1 VEAREILTGIKGIH
15 FAYFTEKDV
24 VRHPLVQD
32 IIRAYESLGRGRSA
46 NGTVIREEKK
56 EPAGGENGDPK

>member
-1 VEAREILTGIKGIH
+1 VEARDILTRIKGIH

-32 IIRAYESLGRGRSA
+32 IIRAYETLGRGRISNGGAREGGPEPA
-46 NGTVIREEKK
+46 NGEK
-56 EPAGGENGDPK
+56 GGQ